1 MPGSAVLGLVDGIYW
16 KGKLSINVG
25 HGNFEFV
32 YSFGFRTLSKTNF
45 VPDEIPDP
53 DELSKGMLVI
63 VKDTNSDLFRE
74 AKIAQTGD
82 PLYTVETNDGGSRL
96 VNLGNIR
103 IVKELKFCPP

>member
-1 MPGSAVLGLVDGIYW
+1 MTGSAILGLVGSIYW

-53 DELSKGMLVI
+53 DELSEGTSVL
-63 VKDTNSDLFRE
+63 VKDTNSDSFRE
-74 AKIAQTGD
+74 GKIAPTED